1 MYTRIRDVIQTATRV
16 LGYVGMVFIFPMM
29 LLTSADA
36 TYRDL
41 FSRTIPGAFE
51 LSSLMLSILV
61 LLGLA
66 YAQQMRDHVRVTFL
80 VERLP
85 EKLGTIVTII
95 TTLMS
100 MSIVAILCWQGVV
113 LSLENTQVSDML
125 RIPQLPFRLLVS
137 VAGLMMFLELLI
149 DLFEA
154 LGKLTGAAR
163 AQ

>member
-125 RIPQLPFRLLVS
+125 RIPQWPFRMLVAVGAFFLLLEFFFDLVDS
-137 VAGLMMFLELLI
+137 VRRLAE
-149 DLFEA
+149 
-154 LGKLTGAAR
+154 
-163 AQ
+163 